1 MPKLLVI
8 EASPRG
14 PYSVSRRLSEQFAD
28 KWRDQHPD
36 GQVVVRDLAT
46 SHVPFVN
53 LPWIGGAFTP
63 AEQHSP
69 EMREAIKVSDDF
81 VAELTA
87 ADAIVIGTPL
97 YNFSIP
103 ALLKAYIDH
112 IVRAGVTFTM
122 DYRGLVTGKTATV
135 IIASGS
141 DFGPGSPY
149 EAANVA
155 GSYLR
160 QILGFIGITNVDVV
174 LAGRTLAIDRGE
186 VTMDAFLARHD
197 GALRSAAA

>member
-1 MPKLLVI
+1 M
-8 EASPRG
+8 
-14 PYSVSRRLSEQFAD
+14 
-28 KWRDQHPD
+28 RD
-36 GQVVVRDLAT
+36 
-46 SHVPFVN
+46 
-53 LPWIGGAFTP
+53 
-63 AEQHSP
+63 
-69 EMREAIKVSDDF
+69 AIKVSDDF

-122 DYRGLVTGKTATV
+122 DYQGLVTGKTATV
-135 IIASGS
+135 IIASGG

-160 QILGFIGITNVDVV
+160 QILGFIGITDVDVV
-174 LAGRTLAIDRGE
+174 LAGKTLAIDRGE
-186 VTMDAFLARHD
+186 ETLDAFVAKHD
-197 GALRSAAA
+197 EVLRTAAD